1 MRRRNPSEGLPP
13 RRQDSGGA
21 ARARAHVGEKPE
33 IEVRP
38 EPGDVIVLTLT
49 GDHDLA
55 TKPLL
60 VAELAE
66 VTPATA
72 IIIDLTRCTFID
84 STVIGAILGARLPGP
99 SRIALVLPPD
109 TSYVVRALS
118 VIGMRDL
125 LPVYPSV
132 EAALHDLADGRTG

>member
-1 MRRRNPSEGLPP
+1 MW
-13 RRQDSGGA
+13 
-21 ARARAHVGEKPE
+21 GEKSE

-60 VAELAE
+60 VAELAAL
-66 VTPATA
+66 TPATA
-72 IIIDLTRCTFID
+72 IIVDLTRCTFID
-84 STVIGAILGARLPGP
+84 STVIGAILAARLPGR
-99 SRIALVLPPD
+99 SRISLVLPPD

-125 LPVYPSV
+125 LPVHPSV
-132 EAALHDLADGRTG
+132 EAALQDVADGRSDEGFSFRRLA